1 MYKLYGST
9 TSPYVRRIRIL
20 LANIEHEFVNMQ
32 IYQEAGR
39 EVLITKNPAMK
50 VPALEHFEDGKSTL
64 LYDSRVI
71 YRYLCAQHD
80 FPGISWEQ
88 ENQLT
93 LIDAVNDS
101 LVQMF
106 QLSQSDVIADTDKLF
121 FKLQKERVNNVL
133 AELDEQVQ
141 EGLFDRWHYP
151 AICLYSLIDWIEFRN
166 LHNLKG
172 LGALL
177 DFHQDNTQRIEVTA
191 TDPRM

>member
-9 TSPYVRRIRIL
+9 TSPYVRRLRIW
-20 LANIEHEFVNMQ
+20 LANIEHEFVNMN
-32 IYQEAGR
+32 IYEQAGR
-39 EVLITKNPAMK
+39 EILITKNPAMK
-50 VPALEHFEDGKSTL
+50 VPALEYIDQGKSAFI
-64 LYDSRVI
+64 YDSRVI
-71 YRYLCAQHD
+71 YRYLCQQHD
-80 FPGISWEQ
+80 FPALSWPQ

-106 QLSQSDVIADTDKLF
+106 QLSQSDVVADTDKLF

-141 EGLFDRWHYP
+141 EGLFDSWHYP
-151 AICLYSLIDWIEFRN
+151 AICLFSLIDWIEFRS

-172 LGALL
+172 LSALL
-177 DFHQDNTQRIEVTA
+177 NFHQENTQRIEVTA
-191 TDPRM
+191 TDPRV